1 MRSGR
6 IWREMEVRRLRICKI
21 RIHENR
27 LADERMDILSIVF
40 LPFFKLTEFQIV
52 FGGENAQQHAVR
64 LVLPPEVVVAVD
76 DFPQIR
82 MVQDKRLDGVAEDV
96 VADDDIARRRRH
108 LIGEQMA

>member
-6 IWREMEVRRLRICKI
+6 IWRETEIRRLRIRKI
-21 RIHENR
+21 RVHENR
-27 LADERMDILSIVF
+27 LADERMDVLSVVF

-52 FGGENAQQHAVR
+52 FRTEDSQQHAVR

-76 DFPQIR
+76 DFSQIR
-82 MVQDKRLDGVAEDV
+82 MVQDKCLDGVAKDV
-96 VADDDIARRRRH
+96 VADDDIARRRCH

>member
-6 IWREMEVRRLRICKI
+6 IWREMEVRRLRIRQI

-27 LADERMDILSIVF
+27 LANERMDVLSVIL
-40 LPFFKLTEFQIV
+40 LPFFKLAEFQIV

-64 LVLPPEVVVAVD
+64 FVLPPEVVVAVD
-76 DFPQIR
+76 DLPQIR

-96 VADDDIARRRRH
+96 VTDDDIACRRRH

>member
-1 MRSGR
+1 MRSRR
-6 IWREMEVRRLRICKI
+6 IWREMEVRRLRIRKI

-27 LADERMDILSIVF
+27 LADERMDILPVIL
-40 LPFFKLTEFQIV
+40 LPFFKLAEFQIV
-52 FGGENAQQHAVR
+52 FGGENSQQHAFR